1 MTPADVTIPPFT
13 PRTGLSNGHLMTIY
27 AWARARTYPGLPAPE
42 PRFFHTTDDT
52 QVLAHCYWQPARTA
66 APTLVAMHGLEGS
79 SQGHYM
85 KGMAHQAWMRGWNA
99 VLLNHRNCGGTE
111 ALTPTLYHS
120 ALTDDVAAVIATLHA
135 EGVPH
140 FGVAGYS
147 LGGNLTLR
155 LAGEIATLSTRR
167 GLPVRAVAAV
177 SPTMDLHSCIDA
189 IERSINWI
197 YQWNFLKDLRARLKR
212 KAALWPGKFDLRPLN
227 RIYSIRGFD
236 DAYTAPQGGFGNAD
250 NYYTQ
255 ASAVRLIDRVTIPTL
270 IVTAE
275 DDPFVPGDQFR
286 RPVVTGNPHVRVEIT
301 PHGGHCGFVSTTGYW
316 AEETVVRFLAAFM
329 PS

>member
-1 MTPADVTIPPFT
+1 MTDVL
-13 PRTGLSNGHLMTIY
+13 G
-27 AWARARTYPGLPAPE
+27 
-42 PRFFHTTDDT
+42 
-52 QVLAHCYWQPARTA
+52 
-66 APTLVAMHGLEGS
+66 
-79 SQGHYM
+79 
-85 KGMAHQAWMRGWNA
+85 A
-99 VLLNHRNCGGTE
+99 VLHKEPDWR
-111 ALTPTLYHS
+111 TLPP
-120 ALTDDVAAVIATLHA
+120 
-135 EGVPH
+135 GVPSA
-140 FGVAGYS
+140 VQRA
-147 LGGNLTLR
+147 LR
-155 LAGEIATLSTRR
+155 RCLE
-167 GLPVRAVAAV
+167 
-177 SPTMDLHSCIDA
+177 
-189 IERSINWI
+189 
-197 YQWNFLKDLRARLKR
+197 KDLRARLKR

-316 AEETVVRFLAAFM
+316 AEDRKSTRLN
-329 PS
+329 SSHT